1 MSNDALSRTN
11 TFGDSDF
18 ETEMNTNARRSTTRK
33 DQIYDKIDK
42 QSAGGMERKMEQMY
56 KSTMT
61 ALEQVNK
68 GQGSFGGSETD
79 MQRMFQL

>member
-33 DQIYDKIDK
+33 D
-42 QSAGGMERKMEQMY
+42 
-56 KSTMT
+56 
-61 ALEQVNK
+61 
-68 GQGSFGGSETD
+68 
-79 MQRMFQL
+79 